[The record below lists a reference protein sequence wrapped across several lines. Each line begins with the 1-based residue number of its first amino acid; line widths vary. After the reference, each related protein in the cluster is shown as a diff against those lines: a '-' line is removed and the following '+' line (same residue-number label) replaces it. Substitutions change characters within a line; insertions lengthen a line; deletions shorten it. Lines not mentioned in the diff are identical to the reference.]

1 MSQKTIKSIIS
12 KIENTEVYDI
22 AIRTPLEKVSTL
34 SRRHG
39 NNILIK
45 REDLQPVFSFKLRG
59 AYTKIKQLV
68 NTKKVTSVIAASAG
82 NHAQGVALSAKK
94 LKIKATIV
102 MPTTTPKIKVDAVKM
117 MGARVIL
124 HGDAYDDAYDF
135 AIKKS
140 KSSKAYFIHPYDDI
154 DVIAGQG
161 TIAKEI
167 LEQVSN
173 IDYIFV
179 PVGGGG
185 LLAGIAAYFRTKSP
199 KTKIISVEPVDS
211 DCFNKAFKS
220 KKRIKL
226 KSIGIFADGV
236 AVKQIGNLTF
246 SITKN
251 IVDSTVLVST
261 DEICAGIKD
270 LYDETRTVAEPAGAL
285 SIAGIK
291 KYIKTKKISKKNI
304 VGIFCGANMNF
315 DRLRHVSERSDLG
328 ELNEMVLGVTIPE
341 IPGSF
346 KRFCSLIGKRSITEF
361 NYRYSHEKQAHV
373 FVGIKLSNGIREKNS
388 VIKKL
393 KNNDYKVLDLTD
405 NEMAKLH
412 IRYMVGG
419 SSNSSSNEQVF
430 RFSFPEKP
438 GELLN
443 FLNSIGSKWNISLF
457 HYRNH
462 GADFGRVLIAFQA
475 DSKDKKQLM
484 KHLNS
489 LEYEFFEETYNKA
502 YGLFLS

>member
-1 MSQKTIKSIIS
+1 MIK
-12 KIENTEVYDI
+12 KI
-22 AIRTPLEKVSTL
+22 L
-34 SRRHG
+34 
-39 NNILIK
+39 
-45 REDLQPVFSFKLRG
+45 
-59 AYTKIKQLV
+59 LV
-68 NTKKVTSVIAASAG
+68 
-82 NHAQGVALSAKK
+82 
-94 LKIKATIV
+94 TIV
-102 MPTTTPKIKVDAVKM
+102 P
-117 MGARVIL
+117 
-124 HGDAYDDAYDF
+124 F
-135 AIKKS
+135 
-140 KSSKAYFIHPYDDI
+140 F
-154 DVIAGQG
+154 
-161 TIAKEI
+161 
-167 LEQVSN
+167 
-173 IDYIFV
+173 
-179 PVGGGG
+179 
-185 LLAGIAAYFRTKSP
+185 
-199 KTKIISVEPVDS
+199 
-211 DCFNKAFKS
+211 
-220 KKRIKL
+220 
-226 KSIGIFADGV
+226 SIGIFADGV
-236 AVKQIGNLTF
+236 AVKQIGNLPF

>member
-1 MSQKTIKSIIS
+1 
-12 KIENTEVYDI
+12 
-22 AIRTPLEKVSTL
+22 
-34 SRRHG
+34 
-39 NNILIK
+39 
-45 REDLQPVFSFKLRG
+45 
-59 AYTKIKQLV
+59 
-68 NTKKVTSVIAASAG
+68 
-82 NHAQGVALSAKK
+82 
-94 LKIKATIV
+94 
-102 MPTTTPKIKVDAVKM
+102 
-117 MGARVIL
+117 
-124 HGDAYDDAYDF
+124 
-135 AIKKS
+135 
-140 KSSKAYFIHPYDDI
+140 
-154 DVIAGQG
+154 
-161 TIAKEI
+161 
-167 LEQVSN
+167 
-173 IDYIFV
+173 
-179 PVGGGG
+179 
-185 LLAGIAAYFRTKSP
+185 
-199 KTKIISVEPVDS
+199 
-211 DCFNKAFKS
+211 
-220 KKRIKL
+220 
-226 KSIGIFADGV
+226 
-236 AVKQIGNLTF
+236 
-246 SITKN
+246 
-251 IVDSTVLVST
+251 
-261 DEICAGIKD
+261 
-270 LYDETRTVAEPAGAL
+270 
-285 SIAGIK
+285 
-291 KYIKTKKISKKNI
+291 
-304 VGIFCGANMNF
+304 MNF